1 SPGGPTRIPG
11 LWNAVARAFARDGEA
26 IELPGKADCAV
37 ANIDHLP
44 HLAEPLGQD
53 LAGFERNKPTEFTLR
68 RSELFTE
75 KPHELASFWRRLA
88 PPCAECILGETY
100 GAPRFIGCRLA
111 KMRNDLACD
120 RRAGRQT
127 TRKDRACGGRAGRQ
141 PRVSEHRV
149 RHSKPLANFEC
160 LLAWR
165 GKLMC
170 FLWHRAPRGRP
181 S

>member
-1 SPGGPTRIPG
+1 
-11 LWNAVARAFARDGEA
+11 VARAFARDGEA
-26 IELPGKADCAV
+26 IELPGKADGEV

-44 HLAEPLGQD
+44 DLAEPLGQD
-53 LAGFERNKPTEFTLR
+53 LAGFERNKPTEFILR
-68 RSELFTE
+68 SSQLFTE

-111 KMRNDLACD
+111 NMRNDLACD
-120 RRAGRQT
+120 RRAGRQ
-127 TRKDRACGGRAGRQ
+127 
-141 PRVSEHRV
+141 PLVSEHRV

-170 FLWHRAPRGRP
+170 FLWHRAPRGRA